1 MYKIRTDNKKYAKIF
16 RLEYA
21 ITYVVSTVYKAFLK
35 LILMAKLGAYK
46 VWRILAKILK
56 APCIFGKSFVKTC
69 GIYFL
74 NAILIM
80 CSIVIGTFCSMSFF
94 ISRIF
99 ANDTVSFSAIY
110 FNS

>member
-1 MYKIRTDNKKYAKIF
+1 MK
-16 RLEYA
+16 
-21 ITYVVSTVYKAFLK
+21 V
-35 LILMAKLGAYK
+35 ILMAKLGAYK
-46 VWRILAKILK
+46 VRRILAKILN
-56 APCIFGKSFVKTC
+56 APCILGKSLIKTV

-99 ANDTVSFSAIY
+99 ANDTVSFSAI
-110 FNS
+110 